1 MSDHGYTEANFLMQ
15 LPKVLAEDERMYAL
29 ATAIAR
35 ALMTH
40 LADLRDEE
48 IYTRIDELP
57 EALLDILA
65 YDFKIDWYD
74 YDYPVEAKRN
84 LFKTNYYVHRHLGTV
99 GAVKEAICALYPR
112 SGILEWFDYEGNPY
126 HFIVALESG
135 FPVIPVSNT
144 DVLKAVYTYKSL
156 RSHLDAIVYRT
167 TTIVGIGLSTGY
179 VHYWGRICGTYPD
192 RARLGEIL
200 AALIQLGTH
209 PEGVVYANP
218 NTGEI
223 DAGTFPARAVQ
234 GMILTGDLEVN
245 TSSTDAL
252 AYSARLC
259 GTAPG
264 GIL

>member
-1 MSDHGYTEANFLMQ
+1 MSNHGYTEDNLLSQ
-15 LPKVLAEDERMYAL
+15 LPKVLADDPRMKAL
-29 ATAIAR
+29 ATAIAK

-40 LADLRDEE
+40 LNELPEEE

-57 EALLDILA
+57 EAVLDVLA
-65 YDFKIDWYD
+65 YDFKIDWYN

-99 GAVKEAICALYPR
+99 GAVKEAICSIYPR
-112 SGILEWFDYEGNPY
+112 SDVVEWFSYDGEPY
-126 HFIVALESG
+126 YFIVALESG
-135 FPVIPVSNT
+135 YPVIPVSNT

-156 RSHLDAIVYRT
+156 RSHLEAIVYRT
-167 TTIVGIGLSTGY
+167 TVNVGIGLTTGY
-179 VHYWGRICGTYPD
+179 VLYWGRITGTYPE

-200 AALIQLGTH
+200 TAMIQLGTH

-223 DAGTFPARAVQ
+223 EAGTFPARAVQ
-234 GMILTGDLEVN
+234 GAIVPGEI
-245 TSSTDAL
+245 SASASGEGL